1 MRDTVY
7 IRGLEVRSI
16 IGIHEWERR
25 ERQTI
30 RIDVEMAAD
39 TARAA
44 ATESIEDALD
54 YRAVAKAV
62 IAHVEESA
70 YFLVETL
77 AERLAALIRTQ
88 FDVPWVRLT
97 VGKPG
102 AVRFS
107 QEVGVVIERGAR
119 DEGAARG

>member
-1 MRDTVY
+1 MQDTVY

-16 IGIHEWERR
+16 LGIHDWERH

-30 RIDVEMAAD
+30 RIDIEMAAD
-39 TARAA
+39 TSRAA

-62 IAHVEESA
+62 IAHVEESS

-77 AERLAALIRTQ
+77 AERLAALIREG
-88 FDVPWVRLT
+88 FAVPWVRLR

-107 QEVGVVIERGAR
+107 EEVGVVIERGRRTGPAR
-119 DEGAARG
+119 NA

>member
-16 IGIHEWERR
+16 IGIHDWERV

-30 RIDVEMAAD
+30 RIDVDMATDASL
-39 TARAA
+39 AA
-44 ATESIEDALD
+44 ATDSIEHALD
-54 YRAVAKAV
+54 YRAVAKA
-62 IAHVEESA
+62 IAAHVEENH
-70 YFLVETL
+70 YQLVETL
-77 AERLAALIRTQ
+77 AERLAGLIRER
-88 FDVPWVRLT
+88 FGVPWVRIV

-107 QEVGVVIERGAR
+107 EEVGVVVERGSRA
-119 DEGAARG
+119 

>member
-7 IRGLEVRSI
+7 IRGLEIRSI
-16 IGIHEWERR
+16 IGIHAWERQ

-30 RIDVEMAAD
+30 RIDIEMAAD
-39 TARAA
+39 TAKAA

-62 IAHVEESA
+62 IAHVEKSS
-70 YFLVETL
+70 YYLVETL
-77 AERLAALIRTQ
+77 AERLAELIRGE
-88 FDVPWVRLT
+88 FGVPWVRLH

-107 QEVGVVIERGAR
+107 EEVGVVIERGSR
-119 DEGAARG
+119 DGSSPPA

>member
-1 MRDTVY
+1 MQDTVY
-7 IRGLEVRSI
+7 IRGLEIRSI
-16 IGIHEWERR
+16 LGIHDWERR

-30 RIDVEMAAD
+30 RIDIEMATD
-39 TARAA
+39 VRPAA
-44 ATESIEDALD
+44 ASESIEQALD

-62 IAHVEESA
+62 IAHVEENH

-77 AERLAALIRTQ
+77 AERLAGLIRQ
-88 FDVPWVRLT
+88 DFGVPWLRLT

-107 QEVGVVIERGAR
+107 EEVGVVIERGRR
-119 DEGAARG
+119 DPRGA

>member
-16 IGIHEWERR
+16 LGIHDWERR

-30 RIDVEMAAD
+30 RIDVEMATD
-39 TARAA
+39 VRPAA
-44 ATESIEDALD
+44 ASESIEDALD

-62 IAHVEESA
+62 LAHVEEHH

-77 AERLAALIRTQ
+77 AERLAELIRTR
-88 FDVPWVRLT
+88 FHVPWVRLR

-107 QEVGVVIERGAR
+107 EEVGVVIERGTREERPSA
-119 DEGAARG
+119 

>member
-7 IRGLEVRSI
+7 IRGLEIRSI
-16 IGIHEWERR
+16 IGIHDWERQ

-30 RIDVEMAAD
+30 RIDIQMAAD
-39 TARAA
+39 TAKAA
-44 ATESIEDALD
+44 ATESIEDAVD

-62 IAHVEESA
+62 IAHVEKSS
-70 YFLVETL
+70 YYLVETL
-77 AERLAALIRTQ
+77 AERLAEMILGE
-88 FDVPWVRLT
+88 FDVPWVRLD

-107 QEVGVVIERGAR
+107 EEVGVVIERGSR
-119 DEGAARG
+119 DGSAPRG